1 MSNGSD
7 SVRVVLRDR
16 QKPDHFLVLSEVD
29 DPDNFKLPGGKFET
43 GETPVDATLRELAEE
58 VGLQLNASDIGEP
71 VELLNDD
78 GVSKR
83 YITNVNVDTEH
94 VKPTD
99 EIAKVLWVT
108 EVTVP
113 EGKNKNHILAAVH
126 AGGSNE

>member
-7 SVRVVLRDR
+7 SVRVVLKDR

-29 DPDNFKLPGGKFET
+29 DPDNFKLPGGKFEA
-43 GETPVDATLRELAEE
+43 GETPVEATLRELAEE

-71 VELLNDD
+71 IELINDD

-83 YITNVNVDTEH
+83 YITH
-94 VKPTD
+94 VTVSAEQVQPTD

-108 EVTVP
+108 EATVP
-113 EGKNKNHILAAVH
+113 EGKNKNHILAAVY
-126 AGGSNE
+126 AGDSDE